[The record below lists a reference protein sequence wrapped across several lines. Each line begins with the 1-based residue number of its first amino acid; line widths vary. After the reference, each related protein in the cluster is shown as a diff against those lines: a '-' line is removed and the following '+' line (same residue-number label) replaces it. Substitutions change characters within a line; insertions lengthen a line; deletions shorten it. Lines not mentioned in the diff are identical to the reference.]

1 MVVKNIKVFS
11 QNVWKNNLI
20 VNTIL
25 ETQFNFDVVFI
36 QELS

>member
-36 QELS
+36 QELF

>member
-1 MVVKNIKVFS
+1 MNVKNIKVFS
-11 QNVWKNNLI
+11 QNMWKNNLI

-36 QELS
+36 QKLF